1 MPTAAKSPKSAQR
14 KRVMSAYR
22 GRGHQNAD
30 LWLHYSYKTKRDWIV
45 ASDHQLVH
53 WLTYLETDSEVKSFD
68 LAPESSP
75 FESSERNVVKVERR
89 DGTVEWQTIQP
100 DVDGTETQLTLP
112 STRVLVISYSDLK
125 ERALAAVRWL
135 KPISYVTAIRE
146 QPLVQ
151 IHSALVAV
159 IKTQQAGIISDV
171 IKAMNG
177 FDPHAVIGVL
187 VRLHIVGWVNLDV
200 ASQKF
205 NLSTLWRSIEGGD
218 DVVT

>member
-1 MPTAAKSPKSAQR
+1 M
-14 KRVMSAYR
+14 
-22 GRGHQNAD
+22 
-30 LWLHYSYKTKRDWIV
+30 
-45 ASDHQLVH
+45 ASDRQLVH

-68 LAPESSP
+68 LSPESSP
-75 FESSERNVVKVERR
+75 FESSERHFVKVERR
-89 DGTVEWQTIQP
+89 DGTMEWQTIQTA
-100 DVDGTETQLTLP
+100 VDGAESQLTLP
-112 STRVLVISYSDLK
+112 SARVLEISYNDLE

-159 IKTQQAGIISDV
+159 IKTQKAGMISDV
-171 IKAMNG
+171 IKAMTG

-187 VRLHIVGWVNLDV
+187 VRFHITGWVNLDV
-200 ASQKF
+200 ASQNF